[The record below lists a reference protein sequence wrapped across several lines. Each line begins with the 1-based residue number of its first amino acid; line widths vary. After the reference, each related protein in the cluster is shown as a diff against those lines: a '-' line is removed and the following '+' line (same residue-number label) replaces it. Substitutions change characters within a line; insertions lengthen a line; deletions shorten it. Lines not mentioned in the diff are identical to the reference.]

1 MERRLGRK
9 GSAGNGPASRIWKG
23 EIEPAAET
31 CRLFYSFLF
40 YPLQTESAVPG
51 HEMLLDS
58 FQRPL
63 NDLRIS
69 VTDRCNYRC
78 AYCMPRDEYTWLERE
93 EILTFDEMARLARIF
108 LSLGVEKIRL
118 TGGEPLVR
126 RDLEVLVRKLSGL
139 TGLEELCLTTN
150 GLWLV
155 EKAGPLRAAGL
166 NRLNVS
172 LDTLD
177 PEKFKKITK
186 RGELEPVLKGIEEAK
201 RHEFDSIKINAVVER
216 GVNEDDILPLVE
228 YGRRNR
234 LSVRFIEY
242 MDVGNANDWHSD
254 RVVPKSEILETIHRR
269 YPLRGWGP
277 TFGRAMGPARRR
289 ANGNAPSQDYEFMDD
304 GGEVGIIASVTE
316 PFCATCSRVRLTAD
330 GRFVTCLF
338 SKDGMDLK
346 GPLRAGASD
355 DEIAQ
360 RISSVWR
367 KREDRY
373 SEQRL
378 EALHSI
384 QGYRPKDHPKIEMIQ
399 LGG

>member
-1 MERRLGRK
+1 
-9 GSAGNGPASRIWKG
+9 
-23 EIEPAAET
+23 
-31 CRLFYSFLF
+31 
-40 YPLQTESAVPG
+40 
-51 HEMLLDS
+51 MLLDS

-78 AYCMPRDEYTWLERE
+78 AYCMPRDEYAWLERK
-93 EILTFDEMARLARIF
+93 EILTFDETARLARIF

-139 TGLEELCLTTN
+139 AGLKDLCLTTN
-150 GLWLV
+150 GSWLV

-177 PEKFKKITK
+177 PEKFTKITK
-186 RGELEPVLKGIEEAK
+186 RGELAPVLKGLEEAK
-201 RHEFDSIKINAVVER
+201 RHGFDSIKINAVVER
-216 GVNEDDILPLVE
+216 GVNDDEILTLVE
-228 YGRRNR
+228 YGRRNG
-234 LSVRFIEY
+234 LSVLFIEY

-254 RVVPKSEILETIHRR
+254 RVVPKSEILDTIQRR
-269 YPLRGWGP
+269 FPLREV
-277 TFGRAMGPARRR
+277 GRVNRS
-289 ANGNAPSQDYEFMDD
+289 APSQDYEFAD
-304 GGEVGIIASVTE
+304 GVGEVGIIASVTE
-316 PFCATCSRVRLTAD
+316 PFCAGCSRARLTAD

-338 SKDGMDLK
+338 SKDGLDLK
-346 GPLRAGASD
+346 GSLRAGASD

-360 RISSVWR
+360 RIGSVWR

-384 QGYRPKDHPKIEMIQ
+384 QGYRPKDHPKIEMIR